1 MSTIAVIP
9 ARGGSKGVKNKNII
23 NLMGKPLIHYI
34 LETCENTKEI
44 DKVVVSTDSNAIK
57 STVLEKYPKTI
68 IIDRPEELSG
78 DDATSEVV
86 LLHAIECLSASIK
99 NTDRIVFL
107 QATSP
112 LTTSNDLSKLIG
124 LLDKYDSATF
134 YVDDCSNFFDIDEMR
149 TARVPRQK
157 KTPRKKEAGNAW
169 VFYKEEFLKRKT
181 RLHRNVG
188 LLKILHPCDLEI
200 DDYVDLMIVES
211 VIKSS
216 YNYD

>member
-57 STVLEKYPKTI
+57 STVLEKYP
-68 IIDRPEELSG
+68 
-78 DDATSEVV
+78 TSEVV

-181 RLHRNVG
+181 RLHGNVG